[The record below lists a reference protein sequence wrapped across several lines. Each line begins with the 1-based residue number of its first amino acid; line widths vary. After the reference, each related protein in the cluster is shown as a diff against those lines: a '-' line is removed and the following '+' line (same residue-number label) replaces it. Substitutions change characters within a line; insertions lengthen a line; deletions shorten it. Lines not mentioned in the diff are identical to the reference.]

1 MDRAAKDRGQAGPCG
16 RTGAAFLLAQL
27 GAHAAG
33 RFGERL
39 ATIGLSP
46 PDAGLMRAI
55 ASKPGISQ
63 QALADH
69 LGVLPSRM
77 VTLIDNLEQ
86 KRLVERVSSPEDRR
100 TYALRLTARGQQVL
114 GEIARIALEHERNLC
129 AALDEKE
136 RSTLAELCSR
146 IVQQQGLTPGV
157 HPGFRQLGGT
167 R

>member
-1 MDRAAKDRGQAGPCG
+1 MEREPKDRDKSAACGKAGV
-16 RTGAAFLLAQL
+16 AFLLAQL

-33 RFGERL
+33 RFGELL
-39 ATIGLSP
+39 ATIGLCP
-46 PDAGLMRAI
+46 PDAGLMRTI
-55 ASKPGISQ
+55 GSTPGISQ

-86 KRLVERVSSPEDRR
+86 KRLVERVSSPDDRR

-114 GEIARIALEHERNLC
+114 SDIARIALEHERSLC
-129 AALDEKE
+129 TALDEKE
-136 RSTLAELCSR
+136 RATLAELCAR
-146 IVQQQGLTPGV
+146 IGRQQGLTPGV
-157 HPGFRQLGGT
+157 HPGYRQLGGK

>member
-1 MDRAAKDRGQAGPCG
+1 MNRPSKDSDQAGPCG
-16 RTGAAFLLAQL
+16 RTGVAFLLAQL

-46 PDAGLMRAI
+46 PDAGLMRTI
-55 ASKPGISQ
+55 GSKPGISQ
-63 QALADH
+63 QSLAEH

-77 VTLIDNLEQ
+77 VTLIDNLEH
-86 KRLVERVSSPEDRR
+86 KRLVERVSSPDDRR

-114 GEIARIALEHERNLC
+114 GDIARIALEHERSLC
-129 AALDEKE
+129 AALDENE
-136 RSTLAELCSR
+136 RATLAELCAR
-146 IVQQQGLTPGV
+146 IAQQQGLTPGV
-157 HPGFRQLGGT
+157 HPGFRQLGGS